1 LTLGVVGA
9 DRSTKSCVL
18 HESSGGVLGL
28 ELVDPQDGV
37 DEGGEIDDVVDEN
50 VDLETKLGLLQFLC
64 ILAASD
70 VLEEIFD
77 VLLAREDFV
86 ALGGL
91 SIVRVGEFGRGLLV
105 GNTVLE
111 RGEHG
116 VDVAKV

>member
-1 LTLGVVGA
+1 
-9 DRSTKSCVL
+9 
-18 HESSGGVLGL
+18 LGL

>member
-9 DRSTKSCVL
+9 GRSTKSCVL

-28 ELVDPQDGV
+28 ELVDPQDGI

-50 VDLETKLGLLQFLC
+50 VELETRLDLLQFLC

-70 VLEEIFD
+70 VLEEILD

-91 SIVRVGEFGRGLLV
+91 S
-105 GNTVLE
+105 
-111 RGEHG
+111 
-116 VDVAKV
+116 